1 MLNNVNYTYHL
12 ISKPFNIKTISK
24 IDQSEKE
31 KEMISGNMKC
41 KRSISLYLAWSDEL
55 YILPLGGKQ
64 SPV

>member
-12 ISKPFNIKTISK
+12 ISKLFNIKTISK

-41 KRSISLYLAWSDEL
+41 KRSISLDLAWSDEL